1 MTERETLLL
10 REFKEK
16 LDRMIGLHQKMKA
29 TCQILKE
36 EKKRLD
42 EQINLLTISN
52 QDLSK
57 KAEDL
62 NFAKSLAGANEDTHE
77 AKIKIN
83 RLVREIDKCISLL
96 NK

>member
-10 REFKEK
+10 REFKDK
-16 LDRMIGLHQKMKA
+16 LDQMIGLHQKMKA
-29 TCQILKE
+29 ESQLLRE
-36 EKKRLD
+36 EKQRLD
-42 EQINLLTISN
+42 EQLNILTISN
-52 QDLSK
+52 QDLTRK
-57 KAEDL
+57 VEGLK
-62 NFAKSLAGANEDTHE
+62 FAKSLAGANEDSHE

>member
-16 LDRMIGLHQKMKA
+16 LDQMIGLHQKMKA
-29 TCQILKE
+29 EHQLLKE
-36 EKKRLD
+36 ENKRLD

-52 QDLSK
+52 QDVTK
-57 KAEDL
+57 KLEDL
-62 NFAKSLAGANEDTHE
+62 KFAKSLAGTNEDSHE

>member
-16 LDRMIGLHQKMKA
+16 LDQMIGLHQKMKA
-29 TCQILKE
+29 EHQLLKE
-36 EKKRLD
+36 ENKRLD

-52 QDLSK
+52 QDVTK
-57 KAEDL
+57 KLEDL
-62 NFAKSLAGANEDTHE
+62 KFAKSLAGANEDSHE

>member
-10 REFKEK
+10 REFKDK
-16 LDRMIGLHQKMKA
+16 LDQMIGLHQKMKA
-29 TCQILKE
+29 ESQLLKE
-36 EKKRLD
+36 EKKRLN
-42 EQINLLTISN
+42 EQLNLLTISN
-52 QDLSK
+52 RDLAK
-57 KAEDL
+57 KVEDL
-62 NFAKSLAGANEDTHE
+62 RFAKTLVGANEDSHE

>member
-10 REFKEK
+10 REFKER
-16 LDRMIGLHQKMKA
+16 LDQMIGLHQKMKA
-29 TCQILKE
+29 ERQILKE
-36 EKKRLD
+36 EKMRLE
-42 EQINLLTISN
+42 EQVNLLTISN

-57 KAEDL
+57 KVEDL
-62 NFAKSLAGANEDTHE
+62 KFAKSLAGGNEDSHE

>member
-16 LDRMIGLHQKMKA
+16 LDKLIGLHQKMKA
-29 TCQILKE
+29 ERQLHLEENKRLKE
-36 EKKRLD
+36 
-42 EQINLLTISN
+42 QISLLTVSN
-52 QDLSK
+52 QDLTRK
-57 KAEDL
+57 VEDL
-62 NFAKSLAGANEDTHE
+62 KFANSLAGADENSHE

>member
-1 MTERETLLL
+1 
-10 REFKEK
+10 
-16 LDRMIGLHQKMKA
+16 MIGLHQKMKA
-29 TCQILKE
+29 ERQILKE
-36 EKKRLD
+36 EKVRLE
-42 EQINLLTISN
+42 EQVNLLTISN

-57 KAEDL
+57 KVEDL
-62 NFAKSLAGANEDTHE
+62 KFAKSLAGGNEDSHE

>member
-10 REFKEK
+10 REFKER
-16 LDRMIGLHQKMKA
+16 LDQMIGLHQKMKA
-29 TCQILKE
+29 EHHLLKE
-36 EKKRLD
+36 ENKRLD

-52 QDLSK
+52 LDVTK
-57 KAEDL
+57 KLEDL
-62 NFAKSLAGANEDTHE
+62 KFAKSLAGANEDSHE

>member
-10 REFKEK
+10 RDFKEK
-16 LDRMIGLHQKMKA
+16 LDKLIGLHQRMKA
-29 TCQILKE
+29 DRLLLIE
-36 EKKRLD
+36 EKKRLS

-52 QDLSK
+52 QDLTK
-57 KAEDL
+57 KFEDL
-62 NFAKSLAGANEDTHE
+62 KFAKTLAGANEDSHE

-83 RLVREIDKCISLL
+83 KLVREIDKCISLL

>member
-10 REFKEK
+10 REFKDK
-16 LDRMIGLHQKMKA
+16 LDQLIGLHQKMKA
-29 TCQILKE
+29 ERQVHIE
-36 EKKRLD
+36 EIKRLN

-52 QDLSK
+52 HDLAK
-57 KAEDL
+57 KVEDL
-62 NFAKSLAGANEDTHE
+62 KFAKTLAGANEDSHE

>member
-10 REFKEK
+10 REFKDK
-16 LDRMIGLHQKMKA
+16 LDQMIDLHQKMKA
-29 TCQILKE
+29 ESQLLKE
-36 EKKRLD
+36 EKKRLN
-42 EQINLLTISN
+42 EQLNLLTISN
-52 QDLSK
+52 RDLAK
-57 KAEDL
+57 KVEDL
-62 NFAKSLAGANEDTHE
+62 RFAKTLVGANEDSHE

>member
-16 LDRMIGLHQKMKA
+16 LDQIIGLHQKMKA
-29 TCQILKE
+29 ECLLLKE
-36 EKKRLD
+36 EKKRLN
-42 EQINLLTISN
+42 EQLNILTISN
-52 QDLSK
+52 QDLTK
-57 KAEDL
+57 KIEDL
-62 NFAKSLAGANEDTHE
+62 KFAKTLAGTNEDSHD

>member
-1 MTERETLLL
+1 MTERESLLL

-16 LDRMIGLHQKMKA
+16 LDKLIGLHQKMKVER
-29 TCQILKE
+29 QLHIE
-36 EKKRLD
+36 EKARLN

-52 QDLSK
+52 QDLTK
-57 KAEDL
+57 KIEDL
-62 NFAKSLAGANEDTHE
+62 KFAKSLAGTNEDSHE

>member
-10 REFKEK
+10 RDFKEK
-16 LDRMIGLHQKMKA
+16 LDKLIGLHQKMKA
-29 TCQILKE
+29 ECQLHIE

-52 QDLSK
+52 QELNK
-57 KAEDL
+57 KIEGL
-62 NFAKSLAGANEDTHE
+62 KFAKTLAGTNEDSHE

>member
-1 MTERETLLL
+1 MTERETLIL
-10 REFKEK
+10 RELKEK
-16 LDRMIGLHQKMKA
+16 LDKLIGLHQKMKA
-29 TCQILKE
+29 ELQLHEE
-36 EKKRLD
+36 EKKRLH
-42 EQINLLTISN
+42 EQLSILTISN

-57 KAEDL
+57 KIEDIK
-62 NFAKSLAGANEDTHE
+62 FAKSLAGANEDSHE

>member
-10 REFKEK
+10 REFKDN
-16 LDRMIGLHQKMKA
+16 LDQMIGLHQKMKA
-29 TCQILKE
+29 DILVLQE
-36 EKKRLD
+36 EKNRLN
-42 EQINLLTISN
+42 EQVNILSISN
-52 QDLSK
+52 
-57 KAEDL
+57 EDL
-62 NFAKSLAGANEDTHE
+62 TKKIVDLKFAKSLAGANEDSHE

>member
-10 REFKEK
+10 REFKER
-16 LDRMIGLHQKMKA
+16 LDQMIGLHQKMKA
-29 TCQILKE
+29 DGELLKE
-36 EKKRLD
+36 EKERLS
-42 EQINLLTISN
+42 EQISLLSISN
-52 QDLSK
+52 QDLTK
-57 KAEDL
+57 KVEDL
-62 NFAKSLAGANEDTHE
+62 KFAKSLAGANEDSHE

>member
-10 REFKEK
+10 REFKERLDK
-16 LDRMIGLHQKMKA
+16 LIGLHQKMKVER
-29 TCQILKE
+29 QLFFE
-36 EKKRLD
+36 EKTRLN

-52 QDLSK
+52 QDLTK
-57 KAEDL
+57 KMEDL
-62 NFAKSLAGANEDTHE
+62 KFAKSLTGANDDSHE

>member
-10 REFKEK
+10 REFKER
-16 LDRMIGLHQKMKA
+16 LDQMIGLHQKMKA
-29 TCQILKE
+29 DRELLKE
-36 EKKRLD
+36 EKKRLS
-42 EQINLLTISN
+42 EQISLLTISN
-52 QDLSK
+52 QDLTK
-57 KAEDL
+57 KVEDL
-62 NFAKSLAGANEDTHE
+62 KIAKSLAGANEDSHE

>member
-10 REFKEK
+10 RDFKEK
-16 LDRMIGLHQKMKA
+16 LDRLIGLHQKMKA
-29 TCQILKE
+29 ECQLHLE
-36 EKKRLD
+36 EKKRLN

-52 QDLSK
+52 QDLNK
-57 KAEDL
+57 KFEDL
-62 NFAKSLAGANEDTHE
+62 KFAKSLAGTNEDSHE

>member
-1 MTERETLLL
+1 
-10 REFKEK
+10 
-16 LDRMIGLHQKMKA
+16 MKA
-29 TCQILKE
+29 DRQFHLE
-36 EKKRLD
+36 EIKRLH

-52 QDLSK
+52 QDMAK
-57 KAEDL
+57 KNEDL
-62 NFAKSLAGANEDTHE
+62 KFANSLAGANEDSHE

>member
-1 MTERETLLL
+1 MTERETLIL
-10 REFKEK
+10 RELKEK
-16 LDRMIGLHQKMKA
+16 LDKLIGLHQKMKA
-29 TCQILKE
+29 ELQLHEEE
-36 EKKRLD
+36 EKRLR
-42 EQINLLTISN
+42 EQLSILTISN

-57 KAEDL
+57 KIEDMK
-62 NFAKSLAGANEDTHE
+62 FAKSLVGANEDSHE